1 MKIKG
6 AILDLD
12 GTLVTTANVHKK
24 AWELA
29 IKELGIDNNIDLD
42 SLMGRKTSDIAKI
55 IAGDRWKELYDRKNE
70 YFDELV
76 VKLAKPTP
84 CCPEFLNNLREKNIK
99 IAVVTSSLRRSALKS
114 LSILNLKPD
123 VLISADDVNNGK
135 PDPEP
140 VKKALQ
146 LLNLSPYEV
155 FGVGDTLQ
163 DIVAYN
169 KANIREIF
177 ILESDLKIDF
187 SKAIE
192 LGAKKIKNLCYL
204 VNYF

>member
-1 MKIKG
+1 MKA

-12 GTLVTTANVHKK
+12 GTLVTTVDVHRK

-29 IKELGIDNNIDLD
+29 IRDLGINDKINLD

-55 IAGDRWKELYDRKNE
+55 IAKDKWKDLYEKKNE
-70 YFDELV
+70 YFDNLV
-76 VKLAKPTP
+76 IKLAKPTT
-84 CCPEFLNNLREKNIK
+84 CCIDFLNTLREKNIK

-114 LSILNLKPD
+114 LSVINFNPD
-123 VLISADDVNNGK
+123 ILISADDVNNGK

-140 VKKALQ
+140 VKKALD
-146 LLNLSPYEV
+146 LLNISPEEV

-163 DIVAYN
+163 DIIAYS
-169 KANIREIF
+169 KARIKEMF

-187 SKAIE
+187 SEAIK

-204 VNYF
+204 LNYI